1 MITVG
6 NDEWWRDLLIRLQR
20 RQDLP
25 RETVRDAWTLLW
37 EAWQQIDLGMLRNRF
52 LPAKLRTILAMRRI
66 DPRLIM
72 AAPTLLMGL
81 TAKGLSRDELAGLT
95 DSFVDHHWFEDFM
108 ALEPPY
114 PNTVYSNGFGGDDI
128 KTINVSTS
136 AMIIAAAAG
145 TPVFKVGSR
154 SYFSLSGAQDFV
166 EAIGVRPLSK
176 PQETVDLI
184 REIKIAYVDGVTT
197 ADESTQALGEAWTAM
212 PDALQLMKALTYPF
226 RFPLLCLNP
235 LRPKRVQRGISMLD
249 TEVVGE
255 TLLAMHGYIELGQIV
270 AGMDTQGR
278 IIDEV
283 SNVGPSKITEIRD
296 GEMRTFTT
304 QPEDWGVPTSSAQDL
319 IGGDGTTNAALTL
332 QVLACQRHGALRDLL
347 LVNASQFIYL
357 AGMAGSFKE
366 GTDRAR
372 EAIDSGKALLKLQEF
387 VTQSGG
393 DPARLQELQRDGG
406 ILQGTARV

>member
-1 MITVG
+1 MAVPG
-6 NDEWWRDLLIRLQR
+6 SDEWWRDLLISLQR
-20 RQDLP
+20 RQNLP
-25 RETVRDAWTLLW
+25 RETVRDAWNLLW
-37 EAWQQIDLGMLRNRF
+37 EAWCQIDLKLLRNR
-52 LPAKLRTILAMRRI
+52 LVPAKLKTILAMRRI

-81 TAKGLSRDELAGLT
+81 TAKGLSKEELMGLT
-95 DSFVDHHWFEDFM
+95 DSFVDHHWFEDFT
-108 ALEPPY
+108 ALELPY

-136 AMIIAAAAG
+136 SMIIAAAAG
-145 TPVFKVGSR
+145 APVFKVGSR

-166 EAIGVRPLSK
+166 ETIGARPLSD
-176 PQETVDLI
+176 PQETVELI
-184 REIKIAYVDGVTT
+184 RKINIAYVDGVTT

-212 PDALQLMKALTYPF
+212 PDALQLMKALTFPF

-255 TLLAMHGYIELGQIV
+255 ALLALHGYIELGQVV

-283 SNVGPSKITEIRD
+283 SNVGPTKITEIRG
-296 GEMRTFTT
+296 GELRTFTT
-304 QPEDWGVPTSSAQDL
+304 QPEDWGVPTSCAQDL
-319 IGGDGTTNAALTL
+319 VGGNGVTNASLTFGVFAG
-332 QVLACQRHGALRDLL
+332 QIRGALRDLL

-357 AGMAGSFKE
+357 AGLAESFEAGTE
-366 GTDRAR
+366 RAR
-372 EAIDSGKALLKLQEF
+372 EAIDSGQALLKLYEF
-387 VTQSGG
+387 VAESGG
-393 DPARLQELQRDGG
+393 NLERLEELRR
-406 ILQGTARV
+406 ASKV